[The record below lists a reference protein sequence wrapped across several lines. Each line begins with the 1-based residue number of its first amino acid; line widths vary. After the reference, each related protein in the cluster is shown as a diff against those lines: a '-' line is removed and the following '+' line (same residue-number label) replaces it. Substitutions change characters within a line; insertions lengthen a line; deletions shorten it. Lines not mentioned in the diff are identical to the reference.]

1 MQNDE
6 ALRLRL
12 SKDLKDELQKLAD
25 KDNRKLSD
33 YIRLVLVKTV
43 EKENKKH

>member
-12 SKDLKDELQKLAD
+12 NKSTKDELQKLAD
-25 KDNRKLSD
+25 RENRKLSD
-33 YIRLVLVKTV
+33 YIRLQLIKLV
-43 EKENKKH
+43 EKEGKK

>member
-12 SKDLKDELQKLAD
+12 SKDLKHELQKLAD
-25 KDNRKLSD
+25 KDSRKLSD

-43 EKENKKH
+43 EKENKRH